1 MAEERIS
8 LEDETPFQ
16 GYSDRM
22 ERISLEDTTLFVGY
36 SNHIQR
42 YAFAAQYCA
51 GRRVLDAG
59 CGSGYGSAYLIDRGS
74 ANVTAI
80 DISDAALAEANRLFR
95 RDKLRFVKGDLECL
109 SEMGDLGGPFDVVVN
124 LENIE
129 HLAHPDRFL
138 EGARRQLTGEG
149 AMVISTPNGVL
160 TARDEAGR
168 ILNRSHV
175 QEFTEAEFRELLGPY
190 FNRLELFGQW
200 KTPERQVRIDFEHHL
215 FENLCELYY
224 SPGHRLWRAL
234 RKLLGK
240 PCAAPGILR
249 RRKELSVRF
258 HDPAD
263 GARRLPLAARCHPG
277 CLQAVSHGSASF
289 PVRIPVH
296 SSVVSMPSDADL
308 PRGNPEIRCQFIILA
323 WVSALD
329 PRGAA
334 WPRLKAFGSQVIG
347 PLDSCYR

>member
-8 LEDETPFQ
+8 LEDETPLQ

-168 ILNRSHV
+168 NLNRSHV

-224 SPGHRLWRAL
+224 SPGHRPWRASASSWASRRSRPRNTPPKEGAIRSISRSSRWSPPPSL
-234 RKLLGK
+234 GRPMSSWLFAGREPWFCILPCPHPCSLIRGLYAQRRGSAPWKSGNPVSEIRKSGVSLSFLPGLVHSIPGAPPGHDSRLLGAK
-240 PCAAPGILR
+240 
-249 RRKELSVRF
+249 
-258 HDPAD
+258 
-263 GARRLPLAARCHPG
+263 
-277 CLQAVSHGSASF
+277 
-289 PVRIPVH
+289 
-296 SSVVSMPSDADL
+296 
-308 PRGNPEIRCQFIILA
+308 
-323 WVSALD
+323 
-329 PRGAA
+329 
-334 WPRLKAFGSQVIG
+334 
-347 PLDSCYR
+347 